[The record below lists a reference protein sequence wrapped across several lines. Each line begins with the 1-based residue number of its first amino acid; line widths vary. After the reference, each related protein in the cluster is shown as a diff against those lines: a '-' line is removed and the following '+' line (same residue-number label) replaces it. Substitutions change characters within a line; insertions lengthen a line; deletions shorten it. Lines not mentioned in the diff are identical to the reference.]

1 MGNTANF
8 VVTEALTNVAK
19 DSGASQATVLVRADD
34 AHGKLGLPPS
44 SDDHRRVMAVL
55 TWLRA

>member
-1 MGNTANF
+1 M
-8 VVTEALTNVAK
+8 VTEALTNVAK